1 MISTIKK
8 TIDSKKIAGMKIT
21 VLDTFQDERG
31 EIWTI
36 YSDKHTN
43 LSFVEDKITIS
54 RFGVLRGFH
63 GDSKTAKLISCLSGR
78 IQLSVA
84 DLRKNSITYGNV
96 ETFTISA
103 KDPKVI
109 EVPAG
114 CINAHLCL
122 SDKCIFH
129 YKWSEKYAGP
139 NEQVTVSWNDPDL
152 NVDWN
157 IKNPILSERDKKG
170 TPSKEIYL

>member
-8 TIDSKKIAGMKIT
+8 TVGSKKIAGMKIT
-21 VLDTFQDERG
+21 FLDTFQDERG

-36 YSDKHTN
+36 YSDKHTD

-84 DLRKNSITYGNV
+84 DLRKNSTTYGNV
-96 ETFTISA
+96 ETFIISSD
-103 KDPKVI
+103 DPKIV

-129 YKWSEKYAGP
+129 YKWSEKYEGP
-139 NEQVTVSWNDPDL
+139 DEQVTVSWNDSDL
-152 NVDWN
+152 NVGWI
-157 IKNPILSERDKKG
+157 IKTPILSERDKNG
-170 TPSKEIYL
+170 TPSKELYL